1 MSQFSCT
8 TRKMSENHVSD
19 LPGTCI
25 SYVFCIG
32 RWVLLP
38 PAAPGKPRIAFSLNQ
53 LSESSTFVLT
63 RFWEVFKLLGK
74 WNPLKCIAFSL
85 QKWYL
90 RLLCHCTK
98 CRNLR
103 DCHCQ
108 SPGHIFDVPLLL
120 PVSSNS
126 MNFPLHFNISGMP
139 LLSWLIRSIGVIFI
153 LSDEQGISLILSC
166 CLLLWNGLSL

>member
-8 TRKMSENHVSD
+8 TRKMSENHVSYV
-19 LPGTCI
+19 PGTCL

-38 PAAPGKPRIAFSLNQ
+38 LAAPGKPRIAFSLYQ
-53 LSESSTFVLT
+53 LSESTTFTLT
-63 RFWEVFKLLGK
+63 HFWEVFKLLGK

-90 RLLCHCTK
+90 RLLCHCIK
-98 CRNLR
+98 SRNLW

-108 SPGHIFDVPLLL
+108 APGHIWDVLLLL
-120 PVSSNS
+120 PASSNS
-126 MNFPLHFNISGMP
+126 MNFPLYLKVSSMP
-139 LLSWLIRSIGVIFI
+139 LLSWLIQSIGVIFI
-153 LSDEQGISLILSC
+153 LSDEQGISLGLSC
-166 CLLLWNGLSL
+166 CLLLQNGLSL